1 MPRDATARAV
11 LAEQRL
17 ADLKT
22 LLDDMRGQR
31 DDMRADR
38 DRWRDQANAWREQA
52 QASQKRLT
60 DQRAREPQSL
70 WRWLRS
76 TG

>member
-1 MPRDATARAV
+1 MPGDATARAA

-31 DDMRADR
+31 DDMKGER
-38 DRWRDQANAWREQA
+38 DHWREQA
-52 QASQKRLT
+52 QRLALPASKPIEKPT
-60 DQRAREPQSL
+60 TL
-70 WRWLRS
+70 WRWLRT